1 MDIKIQINGTFLEGL
16 TKRDVKLSINAS
28 SPYSFGESTRTYSA
42 NIKAPRNRV
51 NDGIFYQ
58 IRNFGYVMRDT
69 KYEARIYIGGI
80 VINKRFKAMRRAT
93 ALPFLSQTL
102 RCRSCR
108 RKSWN
113 EL

>member
-16 TKRDVKLSINAS
+16 TKTDVKLSINAS

-58 IRNFGYVMRDT
+58 MRNFGYVMRDT

-80 VINKRFKAMRRAT
+80 AINKRFKAKVT
-93 ALPFLSQTL
+93 CDEESLSL
-102 RCRSCR
+102 IHI
-108 RKSWN
+108 
-113 EL
+113 